1 MRITHA
7 DGQHVVCLSDD
18 EALSVIEACA
28 LIAVAV
34 QSDERVSL
42 PPEMG
47 KVIGDLFEG
56 LRSSLPSVTRHRNS
70 SS

>member
-7 DGQHVVCLSDD
+7 DGQHVVCLSDA
-18 EALSVIEACA
+18 EALTVIEACA
-28 LIAVAV
+28 LIVVAV

-47 KVIGDLFEG
+47 RVLGDLFEG
-56 LRSSLPSVTRHRNS
+56 LRSSLPAVTS
-70 SS
+70 AED